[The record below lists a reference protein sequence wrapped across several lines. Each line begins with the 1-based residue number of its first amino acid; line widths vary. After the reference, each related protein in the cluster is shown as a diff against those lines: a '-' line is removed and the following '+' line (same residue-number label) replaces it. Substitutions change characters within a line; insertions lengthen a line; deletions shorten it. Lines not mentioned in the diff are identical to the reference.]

1 MNIITQAG
9 NRETVD
15 FNEDLNLWRE
25 LKLTLSPGRLFHSVT
40 TRSEKT

>member
-1 MNIITQAG
+1 MEQIRISAQ
-9 NRETVD
+9 ETVD